1 MPFNPEDFLKL
12 AEKICKDTDYS
23 DVSEATFRTSISR
36 AYYSVFLI
44 LRELTK
50 SELYVLDAMLDK
62 VLRSG
67 LVHSCIKRVVG
78 IVIGRF
84 AEQVY
89 SRLLY
94 LRKKSDYDIEATIK
108 IKDVRIAEIILGKR
122 KDFQK
127 RLKYPIVRQE
137 VSKVI
142 LNYYQKLFSMG
153 SH

>member
-84 AEQVY
+84 AKQVY
-89 SRLLY
+89 NRSLLHLNLCFLLCPLHTFFSISMKSRFSFITWKYLLTMTKPHS
-94 LRKKSDYDIEATIK
+94 LT
-108 IKDVRIAEIILGKR
+108 
-122 KDFQK
+122 FF
-127 RLKYPIVRQE
+127 
-137 VSKVI
+137 SKC
-142 LNYYQKLFSMG
+142 
-153 SH
+153 